1 MKPWPLR
8 ARKRA
13 DLLSV
18 TGAAL
23 AGVGAGA
30 WLARWIADVAGIA
43 LVAGLVA
50 HAIGMAARHR
60 LDTRESG
67 PLPAAWRALYTACWL
82 GIAGVIVYGLWQWT
96 RAGAGA

>member
-23 AGVGAGA
+23 AGVGAGV
-30 WLARWIADVAGIA
+30 WLVRWIGDVAG
-43 LVAGLVA
+43 VAFGVGLVA

-60 LDTRESG
+60 LDTREAG

-82 GIAGVIVYGLWQWT
+82 GIAGVVAYGLWRWFYAGG
-96 RAGAGA
+96 RA